1 MNLFSDLEK
10 FSSNTCVV
18 DQNYKK
24 FSYLDLLKLSDFST
38 SKIKKGSVVFL
49 LCENS
54 FEFLAIYVGLIR
66 KKIATFLLG
75 SNINDDYLNNLIKL
89 YQPQFIIKPI
99 TIKFENSFEEE
110 KIISQKYH
118 ILKTEFDFYS
128 IKRDLALLLSTSG
141 STGSPRFVKISYV
154 NIFDN
159 TKRISDFLKISSKDT
174 AITTLQP
181 NYVYGLSIINSH
193 LIKGAKL
200 VMCKYSLVEKKFWE
214 LLKKTKVTNFG
225 GVPYTYDLLDKLK
238 FEKMNLPNLK
248 YITQAGGKLSLNL
261 LEKFISICK
270 KKRLKMIIMYGQT
283 EASGRISFLDWK
295 FIEKKRGSIGNPI
308 KGGKFFLYN
317 NKKKMIDNNIKSG
330 ELVYEGKNVMLGYA
344 TNRKD
349 LNKDHSEKK
358 LFTGDI
364 ARKDDDGFYF
374 IEGRNTR
381 FIKITGH
388 RFNLEELQNELEKN
402 KIFCVCTGSEDNLK
416 IFLKKKFSHK
426 KLSEFILKRFNIK
439 KINYLI
445 YENVAIP
452 RNENGKILYNKLN
465 NI

>member
-1 MNLFSDLEK
+1 
-10 FSSNTCVV
+10 
-18 DQNYKK
+18 
-24 FSYLDLLKLSDFST
+24 
-38 SKIKKGSVVFL
+38 
-49 LCENS
+49 
-54 FEFLAIYVGLIR
+54 
-66 KKIATFLLG
+66 
-75 SNINDDYLNNLIKL
+75 
-89 YQPQFIIKPI
+89 
-99 TIKFENSFEEE
+99 
-110 KIISQKYH
+110 
-118 ILKTEFDFYS
+118 
-128 IKRDLALLLSTSG
+128 
-141 STGSPRFVKISYV
+141 
-154 NIFDN
+154 
-159 TKRISDFLKISSKDT
+159 
-174 AITTLQP
+174 
-181 NYVYGLSIINSH
+181 
-193 LIKGAKL
+193 
-200 VMCKYSLVEKKFWE
+200 
-214 LLKKTKVTNFG
+214 
-225 GVPYTYDLLDKLK
+225 
-238 FEKMNLPNLK
+238 
-248 YITQAGGKLSLNL
+248 
-261 LEKFISICK
+261 
-270 KKRLKMIIMYGQT
+270 
-283 EASGRISFLDWK
+283 
-295 FIEKKRGSIGNPI
+295 
-308 KGGKFFLYN
+308 
-317 NKKKMIDNNIKSG
+317 MIDNNIKSG